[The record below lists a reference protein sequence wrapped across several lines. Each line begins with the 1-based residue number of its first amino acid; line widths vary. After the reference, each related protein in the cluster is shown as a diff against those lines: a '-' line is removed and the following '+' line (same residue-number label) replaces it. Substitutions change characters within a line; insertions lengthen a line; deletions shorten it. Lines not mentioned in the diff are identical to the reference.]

1 VFYKRWTELHNHVD
15 FGGFMKRSDGY
26 LLKDLKPFVKII
38 PYVMEKR
45 SDSQDFSKQVIPA
58 ENIDK
63 YILEKKQAGY
73 NFSYMHVFIAAYV
86 RVIAERPMLNRFVMS
101 SQIYQRNKIYLSMAV
116 KRSFRDDG
124 EETTVKFEFTGKENI
139 FEIAEIID
147 KDIDRAVSSSED
159 NNTDKLAERVMSM
172 PGFVKKILVRIIKAA
187 DMLNLLPKNVI
198 DASPFHTTMFFT
210 YLKSIDIQYIYHHLY
225 DFGTTG
231 LFAALGKTVKL
242 PVVENDQVVIKKCC
256 EIGYTMDERICDGV
270 YYARSF
276 KLFEKYIN
284 NPWLLESEHI
294 EKIQKEKNIK
304 NIVVQ

>member
-1 VFYKRWTELHNHVD
+1 
-15 FGGFMKRSDGY
+15 MKRSDGY
-26 LLKDLKPFVKII
+26 LVKDLNPFVKII

-45 SDSQDFSKQVIPA
+45 SDAQNFSKQIFPA
-58 ENIDK
+58 DNIDK
-63 YILEKKQAGY
+63 YILEKKQEGY

-86 RVIAERPMLNRFVMS
+86 RVIAERPQLNRFVMNN
-101 SQIYQRNKIYLSMAV
+101 QIYQRNKIYVSMAV

-147 KDIDRAVSSSED
+147 SNIEKALSED
-159 NNTDKLAERVMSM
+159 NNDTDKLAERVMSM
-172 PGFVKKILVRIIKAA
+172 PGFVKKILVRILKAA
-187 DMLNLLPKNVI
+187 DKYNMLPKSII
-198 DASPFHTTMFFT
+198 DASPFHTSMFFT
-210 YLKSIDIQYIYHHLY
+210 YLKSIDTQYIYHHLY

-231 LFAALGKTVKL
+231 FFAALGKTVKL

-284 NPWLLESEHI
+284 NPKLLETGL
-294 EKIQKEKNIK
+294 IQKLPKEKVLK
-304 NIVVQ
+304 KALAQ

>member
-1 VFYKRWTELHNHVD
+1 MR
-15 FGGFMKRSDGY
+15 RSDGY

-45 SDSQDFSKQVIPA
+45 SDSQNFSKQVFPA
-58 ENIDK
+58 ESIDK
-63 YILEKKQAGY
+63 YILEKKQSGY

-86 RVIAERPMLNRFVMS
+86 RVIAERPQLNRFVMN
-101 SQIYQRNKIYLSMAV
+101 SQIYQRNKIYVSMAV

-147 KDIDRAVSSSED
+147 KNIAEAVSYNGEND
-159 NNTDKLAERVMSM
+159 TDKLAERVMSM
-172 PGFVKKILVRIIKAA
+172 PGFVKKILVRIIKTA
-187 DMLNLLPKNVI
+187 DKYNMLPKSI
-198 DASPFHTTMFFT
+198 IEASPFHTTMFFT
-210 YLKSIDIQYIYHHLY
+210 YLKSIDTQYIYHHLY

-242 PVVENDQVVIKKCC
+242 PLVENDQIVIKKCC
-256 EIGYTMDERICDGV
+256 QIGYTMDERICDGV

-276 KLFEKYIN
+276 KLFEKYIS
-284 NPWLLESEHI
+284 NPKLLETEL
-294 EKIQKEKNIK
+294 IQQIPKEKNIK
-304 NIVVQ
+304 EALAQ

>member
-1 VFYKRWTELHNHVD
+1 
-15 FGGFMKRSDGY
+15 MKRSDGY
-26 LLKDLKPFVKII
+26 LLKDLKPFMKII

-45 SDSQDFSKQVIPA
+45 SDSQNFSKQVFPA
-58 ENIDK
+58 ESIDK
-63 YILEKKQAGY
+63 YILEKKQYGY

-86 RVIAERPMLNRFVMS
+86 RLIAERPQLNRFVMNN
-101 SQIYQRNKIYLSMAV
+101 QIYQRDKIYVSMAV
-116 KRSFRDDG
+116 KRSLRDEG

-147 KDIDRAVSSSED
+147 KNIDKAISYNEVTD
-159 NNTDKLAERVMSM
+159 TDKLAERVMSM
-172 PGFVKKILVRIIKAA
+172 PGFVKKVLVRILKAM
-187 DMLNLLPKNVI
+187 DMYNLLPKSVI

-210 YLKSIDIQYIYHHLY
+210 YLKLIDTQYIYHHLY

-242 PVVENDQVVIKKCC
+242 PIVENEQVVIKKCC

-276 KLFEKYIN
+276 KLLEKYFY
-284 NPWLLESEHI
+284 NPNLLESELVQKVSKFKKI
-294 EKIQKEKNIK
+294 ESTIAQ
-304 NIVVQ
+304 

>member
-1 VFYKRWTELHNHVD
+1 
-15 FGGFMKRSDGY
+15 
-26 LLKDLKPFVKII
+26 
-38 PYVMEKR
+38 
-45 SDSQDFSKQVIPA
+45 
-58 ENIDK
+58 
-63 YILEKKQAGY
+63 
-73 NFSYMHVFIAAYV
+73 
-86 RVIAERPMLNRFVMS
+86 
-101 SQIYQRNKIYLSMAV
+101 
-116 KRSFRDDG
+116 
-124 EETTVKFEFTGKENI
+124 
-139 FEIAEIID
+139 
-147 KDIDRAVSSSED
+147 
-159 NNTDKLAERVMSM
+159 
-172 PGFVKKILVRIIKAA
+172 LVRIIKAA
-187 DMLNLLPKNVI
+187 DTLNLLPKSVI

>member
-1 VFYKRWTELHNHVD
+1 
-15 FGGFMKRSDGY
+15 MKRSDGY
-26 LLKDLKPFVKII
+26 LLKDLKPFMKII

-45 SDSQDFSKQVIPA
+45 SDSQNFSKQVFPA
-58 ENIDK
+58 ESIDK
-63 YILEKKQAGY
+63 YILEKKQYGY

-86 RVIAERPMLNRFVMS
+86 RLIAERPQLNRFVMNN
-101 SQIYQRNKIYLSMAV
+101 QIYQRDKIYVSMAV
-116 KRSFRDDG
+116 KRSLRDEG

-147 KDIDRAVSSSED
+147 KNIDKAISYNEVTD
-159 NNTDKLAERVMSM
+159 TDKLAERVMSM
-172 PGFVKKILVRIIKAA
+172 PGFVKKVLVRILKAM
-187 DMLNLLPKNVI
+187 DMYNLLPKSVI

-210 YLKSIDIQYIYHHLY
+210 YLKSIDTQYIYHHLY

-242 PVVENDQVVIKKCC
+242 PIVENEQVVIKKCC

-276 KLFEKYIN
+276 KFLEKYFY
-284 NPWLLESEHI
+284 NPNLLESELVQKVSKFKKI
-294 EKIQKEKNIK
+294 ESTIAQ
-304 NIVVQ
+304 

>member
-1 VFYKRWTELHNHVD
+1 
-15 FGGFMKRSDGY
+15 MKRSDGY
-26 LLKDLKPFVKII
+26 LVKDLNPFVKII

-45 SDSQDFSKQVIPA
+45 SDAQNFSKQIFPA
-58 ENIDK
+58 ESIDK
-63 YILEKKQAGY
+63 YILEKKREGY

-86 RVIAERPMLNRFVMS
+86 RVIAERPQLNRFVMNN
-101 SQIYQRNKIYLSMAV
+101 QIYQRNKIYVSMAV

-147 KDIDRAVSSSED
+147 TNIAKALSED
-159 NNTDKLAERVMSM
+159 NNDTDKLAEMVMSM
-172 PGFVKKILVRIIKAA
+172 PGFVKKLLVRILKTA
-187 DMLNLLPKNVI
+187 DKYNMLPKSII
-198 DASPFHTTMFFT
+198 DASPFHTSMFFT
-210 YLKSIDIQYIYHHLY
+210 YLKSIDTQYIYHHLY

-276 KLFEKYIN
+276 KLFEKYISH
-284 NPWLLESEHI
+284 PKLLETGL
-294 EKIQKEKNIK
+294 IQKIPKEKVIK
-304 NIVVQ
+304 KALAQ

>member
-1 VFYKRWTELHNHVD
+1 MR
-15 FGGFMKRSDGY
+15 RSDGY

-45 SDSQDFSKQVIPA
+45 SDSQNFSKQVFPA
-58 ENIDK
+58 ESIDK
-63 YILEKKQAGY
+63 YILEKKQSGY

-86 RVIAERPMLNRFVMS
+86 RVIAERPQLNRFVMN
-101 SQIYQRNKIYLSMAV
+101 SQIYQRNKIYVSMAV

-147 KDIDRAVSSSED
+147 KNIAEAVSYNGEND
-159 NNTDKLAERVMSM
+159 TDKLAERVMSM
-172 PGFVKKILVRIIKAA
+172 PGFVKKILVRIIKTA
-187 DMLNLLPKNVI
+187 DKYNMLPKSI
-198 DASPFHTTMFFT
+198 IEASPFHTTMFFT
-210 YLKSIDIQYIYHHLY
+210 YLKSIDTQYIYHHLY

-242 PVVENDQVVIKKCC
+242 PLVENDQIVIKKCC
-256 EIGYTMDERICDGV
+256 QIGYTMDERICDGV

-276 KLFEKYIN
+276 KLFEKYIS
-284 NPWLLESEHI
+284 NPKLLETELI
-294 EKIQKEKNIK
+294 QQIPKEKIIKEALA
-304 NIVVQ
+304 Q